1 MSDQEK
7 KKINRNCDKIWEL
20 VNTNAS
26 QKKSKETLV
35 QERGAF
41 LAPLLAPV
49 IGSLVGP
56 LLKGITGG

>member
-1 MSDQEK
+1 M
-7 KKINRNCDKIWEL
+7 
-20 VNTNAS
+20 NTDAS